1 MSETGK
7 GRSRSPHSGREVHSS
22 CQICSSR
29 IAKIDRQVYIHYLAL
44 CRKHQSGARVDDGA
58 FAAGVDESR
67 GIVRRAGHNTYRY
80 AEDGCSC

>member
-7 GRSRSPHSGREVHSS
+7 DRSHSLRSGREVHSS

-29 IAKIDRQVYIHYLAL
+29 IAKIDRRVYIHYLAL
-44 CRKHQSGARVDDGA
+44 CHKHQSGAKVDDGA

-67 GIVRRAGHNTYRY
+67 GIVRRAVRNTYRY
-80 AEDGCSC
+80 AGDGCSC